1 MIVSTQLGRKFQF
14 QKKINRTRNLILA
27 ARAIIITKLIA
38 IAAAVVVVV
47 TNNGRLGNGLNQRV
61 GQDDCMR
68 RTLQIVFVIASAGA
82 QFTLR

>member
-1 MIVSTQLGRKFQF
+1 MIRSQLGRKFQF

-38 IAAAVVVVV
+38 IAAVV

-61 GQDDCMR
+61 GQDCMR